1 MTQEF
6 SLNQKM
12 ATVLAVVLLVLLFLV
27 FVAGYLSG
35 TLVGFPESEPQPIV
49 AKPAVKPPPEPRV
62 KVMRVPPVVA
72 EPEEVEE
79 IAEPEP
85 AVAPVEK
92 LYSVQVGAFRT
103 QARAD
108 TQQAALTEKGYQPYV
123 YHGANSKG
131 AMWYTVRVGDFDDVD
146 DAIMAAREFR
156 ALESTSVVLTH
167 YDSLMMVRDDD
178 GRRIEIAPPE
188 EPAPAEAAADEK
200 TVEDDSK
207 TVADEPEAAVDE
219 PETVVDEPEA
229 AVDEPEAVADE
240 PEAVADEPEA
250 AVDEPEAVA
259 DEPEAVADE
268 GGSESETA
276 TGQSTE
282 TTDEEAA
289 GPAKYRITFALPE
302 EKPPVP
308 AATHSGEGESVGGL
322 IAEAEGKQYAV
333 QVGAFLNGENA
344 VKFAEKLR
352 GRNYPAYVFHYTDT
366 GGNAWSAVR
375 TGDFKDIGTARAAA
389 AEFESK
395 ESITAIVTKIDAIKM
410 IPIE

>member
-6 SLNQKM
+6 SLNQKR

-240 PEAVADEPEA
+240 PEAVADE
-250 AVDEPEAVA
+250 
-259 DEPEAVADE
+259 